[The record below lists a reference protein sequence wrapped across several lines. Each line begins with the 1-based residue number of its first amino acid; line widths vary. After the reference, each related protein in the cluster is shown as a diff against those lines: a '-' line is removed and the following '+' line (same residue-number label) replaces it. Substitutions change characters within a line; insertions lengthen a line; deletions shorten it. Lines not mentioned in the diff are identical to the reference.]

1 MFSSLKLSELPKLT
15 DLLDLAK
22 LIKVH
27 VNGDG
32 LYEELINF

>member
-1 MFSSLKLSELPKLT
+1 MFSCLKLSELPKLT

-27 VNGDG
+27 DNGDK
-32 LYEELINF
+32 LYEGLI